1 MGNTLTVGFFVLFS
15 LHCTAPQDG
24 PREARRARPHQHARP
39 RQQVDGDEEGC
50 VVSLPTAFR
59 GKNRPFFAHAFVPFP
74 LLFSS
79 LSSLFFA
86 LCRRCWQAQLG
97 HAGGRAH
104 GAHCARRGSE
114 CNVTNRLFS
123 LAFTHIALLPSV
135 RIPTTRTRTT
145 SKNRPGLQVSP
156 TCVIAFRSRPS
167 HLRRVARR
175 QRALR
180 GSAPPARRARERQT
194 RASSR
199 RRKSRAL

>member
-1 MGNTLTVGFFVLFS
+1 MGNTLTVGLFSPLHSTTRRTARSTTGTTAPTRTATTASRRRRRRVRGLSAHSLPRQKSAFFCSCFCSFPSSSLFS
-15 LHCTAPQDG
+15 LLSSSLCAGGAGKHNWGTPEDERTAPTALDAG
-24 PREARRARPHQHARP
+24 VSATL
-39 RQQVDGDEEGC
+39 QVD
-50 VVSLPTAFR
+50 
-59 GKNRPFFAHAFVPFP
+59 
-74 LLFSS
+74 SS
-79 LSSLFFA
+79 LSLSLTS
-86 LCRRCWQAQLG
+86 
-97 HAGGRAH
+97 H
-104 GAHCARRGSE
+104 
-114 CNVTNRLFS
+114 
-123 LAFTHIALLPSV
+123 SV

-167 HLRRVARR
+167 HLRRAARR